1 MTEDDYRA
9 FYASAFARLVGQVYL
24 LTGDFAEAQ
33 DSVQEAFV
41 RAWSR
46 RRRFVDGDEPEAW
59 IRTVARRVAVSR
71 WRAARSGLAAWRRRG
86 LAPHVPAPGVETP
99 LIVAALQRL
108 PEEQRRA
115 IVLHHLCDRSV
126 DQVAAETGAPSGT
139 VKARLSRGRIALRQ
153 ILEEADDSPPR
164 SRPES
169 NSRPRA
175 GEPGAGTPRRSVR
188 QNDITTL
195 ERRHA

>member
-1 MTEDDYRA
+1 MTEEDYRA

-33 DSVQEAFV
+33 DAVQEAFV
-41 RAWSR
+41 RGWSR
-46 RRRFVDGDEPEAW
+46 RRRFADGDEPEAW
-59 IRTVARRVAVSR
+59 IRTVARRIAVSR
-71 WRAARSGLAAWRRRG
+71 WRSARSGLAAWRRHG
-86 LAPHVPAPGVETP
+86 PVPHVPAPGVETP

-126 DQVAAETGAPSGT
+126 DQVAAETGVPAGT
-139 VKARLSRGRIALRQ
+139 VKARLSRGRSALRQ
-153 ILEEADDSPPR
+153 ILDEADASHPW
-164 SRPES
+164 SRPDSGSTPLAGE
-169 NSRPRA
+169 PRA
-175 GEPGAGTPRRSVR
+175 GTPGRSDR
-188 QNDITTL
+188 SDDIITL

>member
-1 MTEDDYRA
+1 MKDEDYRA

-24 LTGDFAEAQ
+24 LTGDVAEAQ
-33 DSVQEAFV
+33 DAVQEAFV
-41 RAWSR
+41 RGWSR
-46 RRRFVDGDEPEAW
+46 RRRFADGDEPEAW

-71 WRAARSGLAAWRRRG
+71 WRSARSGLAAWRRHG
-86 LAPHVPAPGVETP
+86 PMPDVPAPGVETP

-108 PEEQRRA
+108 PEDQRRA

-126 DQVAAETGAPSGT
+126 DQVAAETGVPSGT

-153 ILEEADDSPPR
+153 ILGEAYASYP
-164 SRPES
+164 SS
-169 NSRPRA
+169 
-175 GEPGAGTPRRSVR
+175 
-188 QNDITTL
+188 DITTM

>member
-9 FYASAFARLVGQVYL
+9 FYASSFARLVGQVYL

-71 WRAARSGLAAWRRRG
+71 WRSARSGLAAWRRRG
-86 LAPHVPAPGVETP
+86 VVPHVPGPGVETP

-108 PEEQRRA
+108 SEEQRRA

-126 DQVAAETGAPSGT
+126 EQVAAETGVPSGT
-139 VKARLSRGRIALRQ
+139 VKARLSRGRTALRQ
-153 ILEEADDSPPR
+153 ILEEADVSHPGSRQEFGSTPP
-164 SRPES
+164 S
-169 NSRPRA
+169 
-175 GEPGAGTPRRSVR
+175 GEPPAGTPRRSDR
-188 QNDITTL
+188 QNDSTTL

>member
-24 LTGDFAEAQ
+24 LTGNFADAQ
-33 DSVQEAFV
+33 DAVQEAFV

-46 RRRFVDGDEPEAW
+46 RRRFADGDEPEAW
-59 IRTVARRVAVSR
+59 IRTVARRIAVSR
-71 WRAARSGLAAWRRRG
+71 WRSARSGLAAWRRHG
-86 LAPHVPAPGVETP
+86 LVPHVPAPGVETP

-126 DQVAAETGAPSGT
+126 DQVAVETRVPSGT
-139 VKARLSRGRIALRQ
+139 VKARLSRGRTALRQ
-153 ILEEADDSPPR
+153 ILEEVDVSHPWR
-164 SRPES
+164 RPES
-169 NSRPRA
+169 GSTPLA
-175 GEPGAGTPRRSVR
+175 GEPQAGTPRRSDR
-188 QNDITTL
+188 QNEITTL

>member
-1 MTEDDYRA
+1 MTEEDYRA

-33 DSVQEAFV
+33 DAVQEAFV

-46 RRRFVDGDEPEAW
+46 RRQFADGDEPEAW

-71 WRAARSGLAAWRRRG
+71 WRSARSGLAAWRRHGR
-86 LAPHVPAPGVETP
+86 APHVPAPGVDTP

-126 DQVAAETGAPSGT
+126 DQVAVETGVPSGT
-139 VKARLSRGRIALRQ
+139 VKARLSRGRTALRQ
-153 ILEEADDSPPR
+153 ILDEGDAGHPS
-164 SRPES
+164 SRPERGS
-169 NSRPRA
+169 TALAGEPRA
-175 GEPGAGTPRRSVR
+175 GTTPRSD
-188 QNDITTL
+188 QPDDITTL

>member
-33 DSVQEAFV
+33 DAVQEAFV
-41 RAWSR
+41 RGWSR

-71 WRAARSGLAAWRRRG
+71 WRSARAGLAAWRRRG
-86 LAPHVPAPGVETP
+86 LVSHVPAPGVETP

-126 DQVAAETGAPSGT
+126 DQVALETGAPSGT
-139 VKARLSRGRIALRQ
+139 VKARLSRGRTALRQ
-153 ILEEADDSPPR
+153 ILEEVDVSHPR
-164 SRPES
+164 SRPAS
-169 NSRPRA
+169 GSTPPG
-175 GEPGAGTPRRSVR
+175 GEPQAGTPGRSDR
-188 QNDITTL
+188 QNDSTTL

>member
-33 DSVQEAFV
+33 DAVQEAFV

-71 WRAARSGLAAWRRRG
+71 WRSARSGLAAWRRRG
-86 LAPHVPAPGVETP
+86 LASHVPAPGLETP

-108 PEEQRRA
+108 PEQQRRA
-115 IVLHHLCDRSV
+115 IVLYHLCDRSV
-126 DQVAAETGAPSGT
+126 DQVAVETGVPPGT
-139 VKARLSRGRIALRQ
+139 VKARLSRGRTALRHL
-153 ILEEADDSPPR
+153 LEETDDSRPWSPATAR
-164 SRPES
+164 STSPDGK
-169 NSRPRA
+169 PVT
-175 GEPGAGTPRRSVR
+175 GAPHRSDR
-188 QNDITTL
+188 QNNLTTM